1 MNISKHDT
9 LIIKFT
15 LIKVFIP
22 SMNIHLL
29 YNKHSIMRSSHCL
42 MEYLKQDTYKDNTRT
57 IFQHLTK
64 FLLTEH
70 SNTTRSSHWSFT
82 RKSYSLFLFS
92 LDIAKLEYKKFT
104 WAQASSGVLVAT
116 QNMVDRSSRW
126 TDRCSRWCRSA
137 GPRWVV
143 CPLPAPP
150 SRIKRG
156 LYKQGFLLECL

>member
-1 MNISKHDT
+1 MDSDKTSHHWLIRGMYTILGEVLIASRNICKQDTLTIKLIHVQGEVLILSMNISKHDT

-57 IFQHLTK
+57 IFHHLTK

-70 SNTTRSSHWSFT
+70 SNTTRSSH
-82 RKSYSLFLFS
+82 
-92 LDIAKLEYKKFT
+92 
-104 WAQASSGVLVAT
+104 
-116 QNMVDRSSRW
+116 
-126 TDRCSRWCRSA
+126 
-137 GPRWVV
+137 
-143 CPLPAPP
+143 
-150 SRIKRG
+150 
-156 LYKQGFLLECL
+156 